1 MSTRSGSTAGSAHS
15 DAALGRARTG
25 RATTSRTPAA
35 DPQDRATTGQ
45 APATDAPVSRRTA
58 KAARTDSLLNA
69 ASRLFADRGFHG
81 VSIEQLAQAV
91 GISGPALYRHFSSK
105 GALLAEVLRDISQRL
120 LDGGMAR
127 VSAAASPQDALRS
140 LIDFHTD
147 FSLTEPERIRVQDR
161 DFANLSADAAH
172 DVRHLQREYIE
183 LWVDVLQDCDATL
196 DGPIARLKV
205 QACFGLLNSTP
216 HSARGGDRASAKSV
230 LTEMALAALAPNA

>member
-1 MSTRSGSTAGSAHS
+1 MSTHAVRSSGSTRRAAGGPKRGEDDPGTAP
-15 DAALGRARTG
+15 
-25 RATTSRTPAA
+25 TSR
-35 DPQDRATTGQ
+35 R
-45 APATDAPVSRRTA
+45 SA

-81 VSIEQLAQAV
+81 VSIEQLAKTV

-105 GALLAEVLRDISQRL
+105 DALLAEVLRDISRRL

-127 VSAAASPQDALRS
+127 VGDAASPQEALES

-161 DFANLSADAAH
+161 DFANLSAEAAH

-183 LWVDVLQDCDATL
+183 LWVDVLQDCDAAL
-196 DGPIARLKV
+196 DAATARLKV

-216 HSARGGDRASAKSV
+216 HSARGGDSAQIKDV
-230 LTEMALAALAPNA
+230 LTAMARAALAPSVS

>member
-1 MSTRSGSTAGSAHS
+1 MVSAMSTRARSTRAASAAGPGRRAPATPVRTAGSG
-15 DAALGRARTG
+15 DAAP
-25 RATTSRTPAA
+25 TSR
-35 DPQDRATTGQ
+35 R
-45 APATDAPVSRRTA
+45 SA

-81 VSIEQLAQAV
+81 VSIEQLAKTV

-105 GALLAEVLRDISQRL
+105 DALLAEVLRDISRRL
-120 LDGGMAR
+120 LDAGMAR
-127 VSAAASPQDALRS
+127 IGDAATPFAALDS

-161 DFANLSADAAH
+161 DFSNLSADAAH

-183 LWVDVLQDCDATL
+183 LWVDVLQDCDPSL
-196 DGPIARLKV
+196 DAPTARLKV

-216 HSARGGDRASAKSV
+216 HSARGGDRALIKKV
-230 LTEMALAALAPNA
+230 LTTMARAALAPSPTHP

>member
-1 MSTRSGSTAGSAHS
+1 MSTRAESSAES
-15 DAALGRARTG
+15 KQRDAPL
-25 RATTSRTPAA
+25 
-35 DPQDRATTGQ
+35 
-45 APATDAPVSRRTA
+45 APVSRRTA

-81 VSIEQLAQAV
+81 VSIEQLAKAV
-91 GISGPALYRHFSSK
+91 GISGPALYRHFASK

-127 VSAAASPQDALRS
+127 VGDAGSPQEALH
-140 LIDFHTD
+140 LLVDFHTD

-183 LWVDVLQDCDATL
+183 LWVDVLQDCDPAL
-196 DGPIARLKV
+196 DAPTARLKV

-216 HSARGGDRASAKSV
+216 HSARGGDRATTKAV
-230 LTEMALAALAPNA
+230 LTEMALAALAAPPLTS